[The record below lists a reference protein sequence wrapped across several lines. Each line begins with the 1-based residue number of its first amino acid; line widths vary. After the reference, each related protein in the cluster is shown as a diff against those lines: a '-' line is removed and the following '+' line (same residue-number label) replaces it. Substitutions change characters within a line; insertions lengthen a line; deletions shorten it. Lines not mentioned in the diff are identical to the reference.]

1 MWYRFVL
8 CTLNPML
15 FILHPLS
22 LQSDHISF
30 ERSSAFQYIFVPR
43 LQFFSRFRKFSVCV
57 SYFVCQGCLELCLL
71 ILGMIRLLAF
81 NEWNQTK
88 VQWREEALPS
98 EYNIELRRSFTVA
111 QSYTALPRIS
121 FLFPTYSRDE
131 RVIKRKTSSYLSCEQ
146 RAQHAWERKG
156 MRWQRRQNI
165 LPDTLSRWYV
175 FWLHKR
181 SLHTSAVSRR
191 KFVNTFDEA
200 TIKRNKW

>member
-15 FILHPLS
+15 FILPPLS

-98 EYNIELRRSFTVA
+98 EYNVELRRSLTVA

-121 FLFPTYSRDE
+121 FLFPTYSRDA
-131 RVIKRKTSSYLSCEQ
+131 RVMKRKTRSFLSCEQ
-146 RAQHAWERKG
+146 RAQHACRKERNAMAKTPKYITRHIIT
-156 MRWQRRQNI
+156 MVRFLIAQKE
-165 LPDTLSRWYV
+165 PAH
-175 FWLHKR
+175 FCC
-181 SLHTSAVSRR
+181 VST
-191 KFVNTFDEA
+191 K
-200 TIKRNKW
+200 IC